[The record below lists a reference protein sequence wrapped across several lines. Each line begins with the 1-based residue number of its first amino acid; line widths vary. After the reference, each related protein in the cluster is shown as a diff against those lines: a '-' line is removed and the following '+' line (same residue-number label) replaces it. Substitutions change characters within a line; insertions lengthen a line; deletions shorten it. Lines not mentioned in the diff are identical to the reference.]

1 MIDDGE
7 LNEYFISPGFVCV
20 PKEPTLLK
28 AVVASGI
35 VVTAYDHRL
44 NIGGMCY
51 YTHPRRQKK
60 QSSPRFAA
68 PAILS
73 FIKIFEDSGC
83 NNEDIEFSIYGGAV
97 NKNANDFVVGLSED
111 NVIVGKEI
119 LAKKGVRLLVA
130 DCGGRMA
137 RKVIFNSHN
146 GELMVARVQSV
157 RDNDWYP
164 SLTSTGKERR

>member
-7 LNEYFISPGFVCV
+7 LSEYFISPGFICV

-35 VVTAYDHRL
+35 VVTVYDHRL
-44 NIGGMCY
+44 KIGGMCY
-51 YTHPRRQKK
+51 YTHSRRK
-60 QSSPRFAA
+60 SSHSSARFAA
-68 PAILS
+68 PSILS
-73 FIKIFEDSGC
+73 LIKIFEDYGC
-83 NNEDIEFSIYGGAV
+83 KNDDLEFSLYGGAI
-97 NKNANDFVVGLSED
+97 NKNATDYIDGLSED

-119 LAKKGVRLLVA
+119 LEKKGANLLVA

-146 GELMVARVQSV
+146 GELMVARVHSV